1 MNSEE
6 AEDQTGSV
14 MTRSASDSFMI
25 RMVMRMYRARWFVF
39 LRKVFQYQNG
49 SRSDIGSNPFN
60 SKMWMVVELVA
71 LVVQI
76 VASAMTL
83 AVSQEERPV
92 WPMRFWVLG
101 YEIECV
107 ASLLL
112 LCWRYH
118 LIHLDQ
124 SHVDLEGQR
133 ESEEEE
139 TR

>member
-1 MNSEE
+1 
-6 AEDQTGSV
+6 
-14 MTRSASDSFMI
+14 
-25 RMVMRMYRARWFVF
+25 
-39 LRKVFQYQNG
+39 
-49 SRSDIGSNPFN
+49 
-60 SKMWMVVELVA
+60 MWMVVELVA

-107 ASLLL
+107 ASLFL